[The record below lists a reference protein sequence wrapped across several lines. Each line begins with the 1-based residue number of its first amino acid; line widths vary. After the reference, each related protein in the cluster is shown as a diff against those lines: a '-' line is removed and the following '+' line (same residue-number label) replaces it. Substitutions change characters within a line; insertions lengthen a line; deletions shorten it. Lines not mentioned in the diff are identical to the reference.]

1 MRQILRS
8 VTHNSRY
15 NYFILKNKFELILFL
30 LRMISKMTHKITP
43 PKLGHRNH
51 LIEVILEE
59 EGNAQKKIKAFYV
72 KGQTLYPSNT
82 QI

>member
-1 MRQILRS
+1 
-8 VTHNSRY
+8 
-15 NYFILKNKFELILFL
+15 
-30 LRMISKMTHKITP
+30 MIHKITP

-51 LIEVILEE
+51 LIEIILEE

-72 KGQTLYPSNT
+72 KGQTLYLSNT